1 MLFDIDD
8 INELFEKKVDCFGA
22 AVTAGVATAGAA
34 TAATATT
41 AAVASGTILAA
52 GSGLAANM
60 ALLSAIGTGISV
72 MGSLQ
77 QGQQQANQAQFQAQV
92 AQNNA
97 VIAGQQRDRAIK
109 VAASNEDDFRRQ
121 QSDLFG
127 SRRALL
133 GKTGIEAGRGSPLSV
148 SADFEG
154 ESELNA
160 LRLRNEG
167 DVNSNRLQQSILNS
181 QGQAGLFAT
190 QGRNAVTNSFSR
202 AGGELFSGAYNTAKS
217 FK

>member
-22 AVTAGVATAGAA
+22 AVLATGGAA
-34 TAATATT
+34 AGTIAATSTA
-41 AAVASGTILAA
+41 AAVASTSIFSVGALT
-52 GSGLAANM
+52 ANM
-60 ALLSAIGTGISV
+60 ALLSAVGTGLSV

-77 QGQQQANQAQFQAQV
+77 QGQQGANQAQFQAQV

>member
-22 AVTAGVATAGAA
+22 AVLATGGAA
-34 TAATATT
+34 AGTIAATSTA
-41 AAVASGTILAA
+41 AAVASTSIFSVGALT
-52 GSGLAANM
+52 ANM
-60 ALLSAIGTGISV
+60 ALLSAVGTGISV

-92 AQNNA
+92 AQNDA

-133 GKTGIEAGRGSPLSV
+133 GNTGVSSNTGSPLAV
-148 SADFEG
+148 STDFGG
-154 ESELNA
+154 EVELNA
-160 LRLRNEG
+160 LRLKNEG
-167 DVNSNRLQQSILNS
+167 DVNANRLQQSVLNQQS
-181 QGQAGLFAT
+181 QAGLFAAG
-190 QGRNAVTNSFSR
+190 GRNAVKNSYTR
-202 AGGELFSGAYNTAKS
+202 AGGELFSGAFNTAKS